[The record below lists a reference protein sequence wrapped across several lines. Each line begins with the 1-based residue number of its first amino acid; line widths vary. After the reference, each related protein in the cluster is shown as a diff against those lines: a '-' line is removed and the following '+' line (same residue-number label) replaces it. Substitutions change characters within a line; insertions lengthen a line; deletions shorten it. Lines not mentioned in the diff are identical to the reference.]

1 MSKGTEWLKTDL
13 HIHVPKTA
21 MNDQYKLDEASQAR
35 LLADKR
41 LKSSGL
47 DKGGLSQEEKDMAI
61 KEKFL
66 KELIES
72 DLDIIGLTD
81 YFSVDNFEGYASELR
96 KHKKKVFPNVELR
109 LTEDAGRGHINLHLV
124 FSDRANIETI
134 SEMLNRLTC
143 NGRSLGVIPRSE
155 YKNLTVSLDS
165 LKDELERTFPNRE
178 ESYFVVV
185 PVRGDG
191 LYDPAMN
198 SGNSGRYRNVAKNV
212 AQFADALF
220 GNANDL
226 NNIRSID
233 WTGRLLE
240 KDKKKPLSSIEEL
253 EVRLGRPMAVFRGSD
268 AHSFER
274 LSAYPDDGSYTW
286 VRGLRDF
293 SVLQQTVIEPMS
305 RLEICQ
311 RKPGLKRPEHV
322 IKKITFGDSQYM
334 PDVEFNPGLNSI
346 IGPRSS
352 GKSTLLAHTAFAVDS
367 AKTVEA
373 QKAAIPERS
382 EDEFG
387 PAEGHCWRDVLNSLK
402 VEVEWADGVV
412 TSPSSGQGVKMV
424 HYVPQNFLFQLS
436 SGDRRN
442 IDKLVQKKI
451 AQIPSAKKVFDK
463 ICGEHSQRKIGIRE
477 TAERFRLA
485 SIERESVCLK
495 IREAG
500 DQKALQNEFEE
511 AEKALSGIAAEGED
525 PDGRVALEIV
535 ELHKEIEHAATVL
548 GASAKPAEARL
559 EGFSAETLWFAIFGG
574 DENDAYI
581 RSIYKRVE
589 PDLET
594 IVADVTSKVRR
605 LLLEDAQAVEKIRA
619 TLSGYMQSAAVEER
633 AKAFSELRGSRLTE
647 AKHRYENAKAKL
659 TNYKELHTKLEAAE
673 KQVSSELDSLV
684 GQYDNWLENF
694 EKMRAEFEQQALP
707 TGVDSTYINFVEC
720 ARDPQ
725 RLNEFRDFFLERKQD
740 KEFKE
745 LIHDLESV
753 PFSFEVL
760 SRMSRKIFTGEAKV
774 AAKYRGREDL
784 FLELCEVLFPEP
796 RFGCKFE
803 GDTIGGF
810 KPTSMTA
817 GKRAL
822 FALTVLLEDDESP
835 WPLLLDQPED
845 DLDSRS
851 IFKTI
856 APFLRK
862 GSMDRQV
869 LMVTHNAN
877 LVVGADSDLTI
888 VVNRHSDD
896 YPNGAQNPPLF
907 SSLAGAL
914 EESQKNAKPDSPM
927 FLRRKSIK
935 RHICEVVDGG
945 RDAFEKRQARYWG
958 VGK

>member
-1 MSKGTEWLKTDL
+1 MFQGTEWLKTDL

-21 MNDQYKLDEASQAR
+21 MNGQYKLDETSQA
-35 LLADKR
+35 LLLEDKR
-41 LKSSGL
+41 RKLGGL
-47 DKGGLSQEEKDMAI
+47 DKASLTQEEKDKAI
-61 KEKFL
+61 EEKFL

-81 YFSVDNFEGYASELR
+81 YFSVANFEVYASELR

-109 LTEDAGRGHINLHLV
+109 LTEDAGRGHINLHLI
-124 FSDRANIETI
+124 FSDRVKLETI

-143 NGRSLGVIPRSE
+143 NGSPLGAIPRSE
-155 YKNLTVSLDS
+155 YKNLTVSLNS
-165 LKDELERTFPNRE
+165 LKDELERTFPTRE

-191 LYDPAMN
+191 LYDPSMN
-198 SGNSGRYRNVAKNV
+198 SGNSGRYQNVAKDV
-212 AQFADALF
+212 ARFADALF

-226 NNIRSID
+226 KNIRSID
-233 WTGRLLE
+233 WTGRLPE
-240 KDKKKPLSSIEEL
+240 KKSLSSIEEL
-253 EVRLGRPMAVFRGSD
+253 RVRIGRPMAVFRGSD
-268 AHSFER
+268 AHSFGR
-274 LSAYPDDGSYTW
+274 LSAYPDDGLHTW

-293 SVLQQTVIEPMS
+293 SVLQQTVIEPTS

-311 RKPGLKRPEHV
+311 RKPGLKQPEHV
-322 IKKITFGDSQYM
+322 IKKVTFGNSQYM

-352 GKSTLLAHTAFAVDS
+352 GKSTLLAHTAYAVNS

-373 QKAAIPERS
+373 QKAAIPERG
-382 EDEFG
+382 EEEFG
-387 PAEGHCWRDVLNSLK
+387 PAEGHRWQDVLNSLN

-412 TSPSSGQGVKMV
+412 TSSSSRQGDKMV

-463 ICGEHSQRKIGIRE
+463 ICAEHSQCKIGIRE
-477 TAERFRLA
+477 AAERFRLA
-485 SIERESVCLK
+485 IIKRESVGSK
-495 IREAG
+495 IMEAG
-500 DQKALQNEFEE
+500 DQKALQNEYEE
-511 AEKALSGIAAEGED
+511 AENALSGISAEGED
-525 PDGRVALEIV
+525 PDGRVALQIAEF
-535 ELHKEIEHAATVL
+535 HKEIEHAATDL
-548 GASAKPAEARL
+548 EASANSAAGRL
-559 EGFSAETLWFAIFGG
+559 ESLNAETLWSAIFGG
-574 DENDAYI
+574 TENDEYLK
-581 RSIYKRVE
+581 SIYKRVE
-589 PDLET
+589 PDLVLA
-594 IVADVTSKVRR
+594 VANVTSEVRR
-605 LLLEDAQAVEKIRA
+605 LLAEDTLVAEKIR
-619 TLSGYMQSAAVEER
+619 TNLSEYMQRANVVER
-633 AKAFSELRGSRLTE
+633 AKVFSELRGSRLTE
-647 AKHRYENAKAKL
+647 ASQRYESAKTKLAK
-659 TNYKELHTKLEAAE
+659 YKELQAELESAE
-673 KQVSSELDSLV
+673 KQVNIELDSLV
-684 GQYDNWLENF
+684 RQYENWVESF
-694 EKMRAEFEQQALP
+694 EKMRGEFEQQALP
-707 TGVDSTYINFVEC
+707 TGADSTYMNFVEC
-720 ARDPQ
+720 ARDPKK
-725 RLNEFRDFFLERKQD
+725 LDHFRDFFLERKQD

-745 LIHDLESV
+745 LLAKLESV
-753 PFSFEVL
+753 PFASEVL
-760 SRMSRKIFTGEAKV
+760 SSMSLKIMTGEAKV
-774 AAKYRGREDL
+774 AAKHREREDL
-784 FLELCEVLFPEP
+784 FLELCEVLIPEP

-810 KPTSMTA
+810 SPTSMTA

-862 GSMDRQV
+862 GSLDRQV

-896 YPNGAQNPPLF
+896 YPNGDQNPPLF

-914 EESQKNAKPDSPM
+914 EEPQGNAKPSSPM

-945 RDAFEKRQARYWG
+945 RDAFEKRQTRYKG